1 MENDPADPTTKD
13 AAAFVV
19 MAGATPT
26 VIDPH
31 TVVGRDGDRVGA
43 KGTGGRNASQG
54 GGVIAVG
61 VNAVVG
67 KEHTARK
74 RP

>member
-26 VIDPH
+26 VR
-31 TVVGRDGDRVGA
+31 T
-43 KGTGGRNASQG
+43 KS
-54 GGVIAVG
+54 
-61 VNAVVG
+61 
-67 KEHTARK
+67 
-74 RP
+74 